1 MTAQTLGLPLK
12 LSIEENSLGEY
23 SVFLGGEYGLGEI
36 LEENGYHN
44 FLLLGSDATFWGRK
58 NLFEQHGNYEI
69 WDFESAM
76 EENKVS
82 EKIWWGYTDDLL
94 FEFAKEKLL
103 YLSSQEEQFNFT
115 MLTADTHF
123 PDGYLCDKC
132 MNQYDE
138 QYKNVISCSSRQVYN
153 FINWIQK
160 QDFYENTTI
169 VVMGDHLTMQSDF
182 FALEE
187 GQEYDK
193 TVVSIIINPAVETEN
208 TNNRIFSTMD
218 IYPTTLSALGAKIEG
233 DRLALGTNLFS
244 EEETLLERY
253 GIEYVNNELMKAS
266 KFYNDKLLV
275 DQ

>member
-1 MTAQTLGLPLK
+1 
-12 LSIEENSLGEY
+12 
-23 SVFLGGEYGLGEI
+23 
-36 LEENGYHN
+36 
-44 FLLLGSDATFWGRK
+44 
-58 NLFEQHGNYEI
+58 
-69 WDFESAM
+69 
-76 EENKVS
+76 
-82 EKIWWGYTDDLL
+82 
-94 FEFAKEKLL
+94 
-103 YLSSQEEQFNFT
+103 
-115 MLTADTHF
+115 
-123 PDGYLCDKC
+123 
-132 MNQYDE
+132 
-138 QYKNVISCSSRQVYN
+138 
-153 FINWIQK
+153 
-160 QDFYENTTI
+160 
-169 VVMGDHLTMQSDF
+169 MQSDF

-275 DQ
+275 DK

>member
-1 MTAQTLGLPLK
+1 
-12 LSIEENSLGEY
+12 
-23 SVFLGGEYGLGEI
+23 
-36 LEENGYHN
+36 
-44 FLLLGSDATFWGRK
+44 
-58 NLFEQHGNYEI
+58 
-69 WDFESAM
+69 
-76 EENKVS
+76 
-82 EKIWWGYTDDLL
+82 
-94 FEFAKEKLL
+94 
-103 YLSSQEEQFNFT
+103 
-115 MLTADTHF
+115 
-123 PDGYLCDKC
+123 

-275 DQ
+275 DK